1 MNAAARG
8 RQEPSIGDDFVD
20 DVDDTMVN
28 PIQKPK
34 PKRLTLDV
42 APDLHKR
49 IKGTTG
55 DRGTTIL
62 GELTEMMEAR
72 YRGGRWPDDV
82 VEQVKAQLDAEDND
96 VDQPPAGVRRRGK
109 A

>member
-1 MNAAARG
+1 MNAARG
-8 RQEPSIGDDFVD
+8 QKPAVGDDFVD
-20 DVDDTMVN
+20 DVDETMVN
-28 PIQKPK
+28 PAQRPK

-49 IKGTTG
+49 LKGTTG
-55 DRGTTIL
+55 ERGTTIL

-82 VEQVKAQLDAEDND
+82 VEQVRAQIAAEQSTT
-96 VDQPPAGVRRRGK
+96 DQPPAGVRRRGK